1 MTDVIIHIFPGIGRE
16 PIGTFDE
23 MKELGLDQFKNYLL
37 SVLGHVGIS
46 FLSDEP
52 VYGYGPNITQKDL
65 DNLRPLYENIRKSDS
80 SRKKTKWTALNFLF
94 YPKSPIF
101 VGKISDDT
109 EFFNEHQHIKIPLK
123 LVDKTAQQAL
133 YALNG
138 IEASYGSPYLDDTK
152 ENCLTAIFNHLTLT
166 YPDGNPV
173 VLSEVYM
180 LRQTLKELQ
189 TKYKGKKEESGAA
202 ASKQG
207 GKRRRKRKTKRKKR
221 KKRRTKRKK
230 KRKRKKRSR
239 RRKRK
244 SRRKKGGKKLD
255 DINCWSVEDV
265 WTPCRIGTPG
275 VFDIIQTY
283 RQILDINLIDNM
295 WENKEF
301 MYAMECAEG
310 GLTGDGNI
318 WIFPDEKIPVPI
330 NKSGNHPCLI
340 DDKPAQA
347 AGIIIKNKN
356 KITIDACSGHYF
368 PSAQISLGKVIQY
381 LKNKGIIDLNEI
393 PEINE
398 KSDGCDEHSPMITFI
413 LNKEIFNRDG
423 KRKNQPAFVSEEE
436 KIPEAMV
443 PATKPSFEVL
453 DDEGKVAVSDAVPAP
468 ANLTVQTQGEERG
481 PTIMRAMSI
490 D

>member
-1 MTDVIIHIFPGIGRE
+1 MTNVIIHIYPGIARE
-16 PIGTFDE
+16 SIGTFDE

-202 ASKQG
+202 GPVRPAASGSAGAAAGASKQG
-207 GKRRRKRKTKRKKR
+207 GKRRRKRKTKRKK
-221 KKRRTKRKK
+221 KRTKRR
-230 KRKRKKRSR
+230 KRKRKRKTKR
-239 RRKRK
+239 RR
-244 SRRKKGGKKLD
+244 
-255 DINCWSVEDV
+255 
-265 WTPCRIGTPG
+265 
-275 VFDIIQTY
+275 
-283 RQILDINLIDNM
+283 
-295 WENKEF
+295 
-301 MYAMECAEG
+301 
-310 GLTGDGNI
+310 
-318 WIFPDEKIPVPI
+318 
-330 NKSGNHPCLI
+330 
-340 DDKPAQA
+340 
-347 AGIIIKNKN
+347 
-356 KITIDACSGHYF
+356 
-368 PSAQISLGKVIQY
+368 
-381 LKNKGIIDLNEI
+381 
-393 PEINE
+393 
-398 KSDGCDEHSPMITFI
+398 
-413 LNKEIFNRDG
+413 
-423 KRKNQPAFVSEEE
+423 
-436 KIPEAMV
+436 
-443 PATKPSFEVL
+443 
-453 DDEGKVAVSDAVPAP
+453 
-468 ANLTVQTQGEERG
+468 
-481 PTIMRAMSI
+481 
-490 D
+490 

>member
-1 MTDVIIHIFPGIGRE
+1 MTDVIIHIYPGIARE

-52 VYGYGPNITQKDL
+52 VYGYGPNITQEDL

-109 EFFNEHQHIKIPLK
+109 EFFNEHKHIKIPLK
-123 LVDKTAQQAL
+123 LVNKTAQQAL

-189 TKYKGKKEESGAA
+189 ENSNSKESSGAAGPVRPAASAASGAA
-202 ASKQG
+202 APPRQG
-207 GKRRRKRKTKRKKR
+207 GRRRRRKTKRKKR
-221 KKRRTKRKK
+221 KSKRKK
-230 KRKRKKRSR
+230 R

-244 SRRKKGGKKLD
+244 R
-255 DINCWSVEDV
+255 
-265 WTPCRIGTPG
+265 
-275 VFDIIQTY
+275 
-283 RQILDINLIDNM
+283 
-295 WENKEF
+295 
-301 MYAMECAEG
+301 
-310 GLTGDGNI
+310 
-318 WIFPDEKIPVPI
+318 
-330 NKSGNHPCLI
+330 
-340 DDKPAQA
+340 
-347 AGIIIKNKN
+347 
-356 KITIDACSGHYF
+356 
-368 PSAQISLGKVIQY
+368 
-381 LKNKGIIDLNEI
+381 
-393 PEINE
+393 
-398 KSDGCDEHSPMITFI
+398 
-413 LNKEIFNRDG
+413 
-423 KRKNQPAFVSEEE
+423 KRK
-436 KIPEAMV
+436 
-443 PATKPSFEVL
+443 TK
-453 DDEGKVAVSDAVPAP
+453 
-468 ANLTVQTQGEERG
+468 R
-481 PTIMRAMSI
+481 RR
-490 D
+490 

>member
-1 MTDVIIHIFPGIGRE
+1 MTDVIIHIYPGIARE

-52 VYGYGPNITQKDL
+52 VYGYGPNITQEDL

-109 EFFNEHQHIKIPLK
+109 EFFNEHKHIKIPLK
-123 LVDKTAQQAL
+123 LVNKTAQQAL

-138 IEASYGSPYLDDTK
+138 IEASYGSPYLDNTK

-202 ASKQG
+202 GPVRPAASGAAGPVRPAASGSAGVAAGASKQG

-221 KKRRTKRKK
+221 KKRKKRRTRLGVRRRPRIPGAIGLMDGGKRKK
-230 KRKRKKRSR
+230 KTRRKKRR
-239 RRKRK
+239 
-244 SRRKKGGKKLD
+244 
-255 DINCWSVEDV
+255 
-265 WTPCRIGTPG
+265 
-275 VFDIIQTY
+275 
-283 RQILDINLIDNM
+283 
-295 WENKEF
+295 
-301 MYAMECAEG
+301 
-310 GLTGDGNI
+310 
-318 WIFPDEKIPVPI
+318 
-330 NKSGNHPCLI
+330 
-340 DDKPAQA
+340 
-347 AGIIIKNKN
+347 
-356 KITIDACSGHYF
+356 
-368 PSAQISLGKVIQY
+368 
-381 LKNKGIIDLNEI
+381 
-393 PEINE
+393 
-398 KSDGCDEHSPMITFI
+398 
-413 LNKEIFNRDG
+413 
-423 KRKNQPAFVSEEE
+423 
-436 KIPEAMV
+436 
-443 PATKPSFEVL
+443 
-453 DDEGKVAVSDAVPAP
+453 
-468 ANLTVQTQGEERG
+468 
-481 PTIMRAMSI
+481 
-490 D
+490 